1 MGVSFLALVI
11 FCEFPVLRFS
21 FAPLRLCVRF
31 FVFLMLLGAL
41 LVIAGFGHVPRRVLE
56 LTQ

>member
-1 MGVSFLALVI
+1 MGVSLLALVI
-11 FCEFPVLRFS
+11 FCEFSILRFS

-41 LVIAGFGHVPRRVLE
+41 LVTDGFGRVPRSVLE